1 RSRPTS
7 TWPSGTWT
15 PPRPRRSSS
24 ARPGSTPAASTSGC
38 SPTPRATRS
47 ASSTDLFPGRI
58 SRSAGRLCREG
69 DTIGAVDP
77 AGDRPVD
84 RGCAMREQLR
94 MALVLNGGVSLAVWM
109 GGVVH
114 ELDLLRRACSD
125 GLDPAQQPRPYDQVV
140 FDRWR
145 ELSRAGG
152 RERAVVVDVI
162 AGTSAGGLNGALLAT
177 AVANKGSLDP
187 DRADPAAMPGPWLRE
202 QWAELGA
209 LTPGQLLPPPDE
221 QPPSV
226 LDGLSSGGAGN
237 QVTLFLTASGLGP
250 HNIVARDAAG
260 QAFSVADHRF
270 LYRFSR

>member
-1 RSRPTS
+1 
-7 TWPSGTWT
+7 
-15 PPRPRRSSS
+15 
-24 ARPGSTPAASTSGC
+24 
-38 SPTPRATRS
+38 
-47 ASSTDLFPGRI
+47 
-58 SRSAGRLCREG
+58 
-69 DTIGAVDP
+69 
-77 AGDRPVD
+77 
-84 RGCAMREQLR
+84 MREQLR

-187 DRADPAAMPGPWLRE
+187 NRADPAAMPGP
-202 QWAELGA
+202 
-209 LTPGQLLPPPDE
+209 
-221 QPPSV
+221 
-226 LDGLSSGGAGN
+226 
-237 QVTLFLTASGLGP
+237 
-250 HNIVARDAAG
+250 
-260 QAFSVADHRF
+260 
-270 LYRFSR
+270 